1 MASTQNVQ
9 GDYYRVV
16 RGFCLLSRP
25 LYRPSKSR
33 SDRSGAPG
41 RAQELMFPD
50 LHLLLVSPKRPCGG
64 NSCNSRSIIK
74 FAIPNPF
81 GANTL
86 HFPQGM

>member
-50 LHLLLVSPKRPCGG
+50 LHLLLL
-64 NSCNSRSIIK
+64 
-74 FAIPNPF
+74 AIPNPF
-81 GANTL
+81 SANTL